1 MTITLA
7 IPFFNQLNDVKGS
20 VGLLKYNTH
29 PSTEW
34 LVIDNGSTDPVEE
47 FITRTVKPKRLN
59 YLRNEENI
67 GMVATY
73 NQIFSLATT
82 DLVAILHND
91 VFVFEKDW
99 DQRVVRSFESLDK
112 LGALGFFGAQGVG
125 PIGERIQDPEYP
137 GQMAGISNMLEGAKH
152 GLLLREPY
160 RACAIL
166 DGFAMVFNTE
176 MIKKAGGLDQ
186 KYLYHHL
193 YDRDLPLTSLS
204 LGYKNIV
211 LNVPCHHQSG
221 VTANRA
227 EYQTWINQKLN
238 RTEGADVWTHD
249 ENSKVFAKKWK
260 NSLPLYVES
269 DFSFRKGQFGGWNF
283 KGDHINTSHR
293 QKITP

>member
-1 MTITLA
+1 MKLTLA
-7 IPFFNQLNDVKGS
+7 LPFFNQLHDVKGIMG
-20 VGLLKYNTH
+20 VLKANTH

-34 LVIDNGSTDPVEE
+34 LIIDNGSSDPVED
-47 FITRTVKPKRLN
+47 FFAKTLMPKRLR
-59 YLRNEENI
+59 YIRNEENI

-73 NQIFSLATT
+73 NQIFSLVET
-82 DLVAILHND
+82 DLVTVLHND
-91 VFVFEKDW
+91 VYVFEKHW
-99 DQRVVRSFESLDK
+99 DQRVIKQFKTISK

-137 GQMAGISNMLEGAKH
+137 GQMAGISNMLEGDKH
-152 GLLLREPY
+152 GLKLREQS

-166 DGFAMVFNTE
+166 DGFAMVFDMA
-176 MIKKAGGLDQ
+176 MIKKAGGLDANYQ
-186 KYLYHHL
+186 YHHL

-238 RTEGADVWTHD
+238 QKEGADSFTHD
-249 ENSKVFAKKWK
+249 ENSKYFAKKWK

-269 DFSFRKGQFGGWNF
+269 DFSFRQGNFGGWNF
-283 KGDHINTSHR
+283 KGDTIVQNS
-293 QKITP
+293 KLK